1 MTRPTACHPAS
12 VCKLYVV
19 AIQSLVGQF
28 LMRQKMNSP
37 KCRVFKPST
46 RYSKKVVRA
55 VHFDGISLV
64 IDIQGEGFTFA
75 RVVFHNPIGFRVLD
89 ESDLS
94 ELWNIYSEPNG
105 WLYEVEEGG
114 WMELESNREA
124 FASQTI
130 YEEKL
135 HEYLIVDD
143 KCINVLATT
152 PPEIQDFG
160 AKSK

>member
-1 MTRPTACHPAS
+1 
-12 VCKLYVV
+12 
-19 AIQSLVGQF
+19 
-28 LMRQKMNSP
+28 
-37 KCRVFKPST
+37 
-46 RYSKKVVRA
+46 
-55 VHFDGISLV
+55 
-64 IDIQGEGFTFA
+64 
-75 RVVFHNPIGFRVLD
+75 
-89 ESDLS
+89 
-94 ELWNIYSEPNG
+94 
-105 WLYEVEEGG
+105 
-114 WMELESNREA
+114 MELESNREA